1 VIAHACAVAADGV
14 RVLSAKDVLDAAFR
28 LEHDAP
34 VWIDLQQPD
43 EVEIEWL
50 RSTFN
55 IHPIALEDVTRRHQ
69 RPKIDAYEN
78 YYFVVLYAAVEHAG
92 AGRQAGR
99 LRTHEL
105 QFFWSNT
112 SLVTIHT
119 EPLKEIDDLVK
130 RVQEG
135 SLGPILTASRRSLRI
150 SDVTYWLIDAIVDGY
165 FPVVDRLAD
174 WTEDVEQEMFSARRG
189 THTLRSIFSLKKDLF
204 QLRKVLA
211 PSREV
216 INVLLRREHD
226 LFGDEFYPY
235 FQDVYDHINR
245 LIDSLDTYRDLLSS
259 GLDTYLSVVSND
271 VNQTVKRM
279 TALTAILMVDAL
291 IAGIYGM
298 NFIFMPELSW
308 PLGYPFALGLMLVAT
323 ITLIVLFRRLRWF

>member
-1 VIAHACAVAADGV
+1 M
-14 RVLSAKDVLDAAFR
+14 LDSSLARAQ
-28 LEHDAP
+28 AP
-34 VWIDLQQPD
+34 VWIDLEQPD
-43 EVEIEWL
+43 EAEIEWL
-50 RSTFN
+50 RSTFD
-55 IHPIALEDVTRRHQ
+55 IHPIALEDVTRQHQ
-69 RPKIDAYEN
+69 RPKIDAYDN
-78 YYFVVLYAAVEHAG
+78 YYFVVLYAALEHAG
-92 AGRQAGR
+92 SGRRAGR

-105 QFFWSNT
+105 QFFWSKT
-112 SLVTIHT
+112 SLVTIHS

-135 SLGPILTASRRSLRI
+135 SLGPILTASGRSLRI
-150 SDVTYWLIDAIVDGY
+150 SDVTYWLIDSIVDGY
-165 FPVVDRLAD
+165 FPVVDRLAE
-174 WTEDVEQEMFSARRG
+174 WTEDVEEEMFSARRG

-259 GLDTYLSVVSND
+259 GLDTYLSFVSND

-279 TALTAILMVDAL
+279 TAVTAILMVDAL

-298 NFIFMPELSW
+298 NFVFMPELSW
-308 PLGYPFALGLMLVAT
+308 PLGYPFALGLMLGAT
-323 ITLIVLFRRLRWF
+323 ITLLVLFRRLRWF